1 MTAWDIYLYGQL
13 IDTVFY
19 HTDIKPVEVRRDL
32 IDHDGMSKY
41 IKIKKSRNAGEPK

>member
-1 MTAWDIYLYGQL
+1 MTAWDIYLDGQL

-19 HTDIKPVEVRRDL
+19 HTGIKLDEVRRGL

-41 IKIKKSRNAGEPK
+41 IKIKKSGSAGGPK